1 MAFCRNCGATLPSAA
16 KFCPACG
23 VPVYASGRNSEV
35 THNSFQIAGKPK
47 VIINLRTPG
56 SVDVRRGEAGA
67 ITADAD
73 VMEPESIDYSARQ
86 ESNLITITGRTK
98 SWNPLIWGSYAFS
111 GGPRTNVRVTI
122 PPDGD
127 LTIETQTDSISVSGI
142 SGSINAESKTGPI
155 RLKDCNGTFSIK
167 THTGNVDMDDVNG
180 TVDVRNTIGN
190 VSYSGALSAGVNAFR
205 ATTGDIEVALKGTS
219 DLSLDAS
226 TTVGRIVC
234 RLEMTESHYDRGDFV
249 GQRLTGRIGSGKGRL
264 VIEATTGSISIYRAG
279 N

>member
-1 MAFCRNCGATLPSAA
+1 MAFCRNCGATLPPAA

-23 VPVYASGRNSEV
+23 VPVYASGRNNEV

-47 VIINLRTPG
+47 IVINLRTPG
-56 SVDVRRGEAGA
+56 SVDVRRGEAGVA
-67 ITADAD
+67 TADAD
-73 VMEPESIDYSARQ
+73 VKEPESIDYSARQ
-86 ESNLITITGRTK
+86 EGDLITIGSRTK

-122 PPDGD
+122 PADSD
-127 LTIETQTDSISVSGI
+127 LTVETQTDSITVSGI
-142 SGSINAESKTGPI
+142 SGSISAETKTGPI
-155 RLKDCNGTFSIK
+155 HLKDCDGTFSIK

-190 VSYSGALSAGVNAFR
+190 VNYSGALSAGVNTFR
-205 ATTGDIEVALKGTS
+205 ATTGDIEVALKGTP
-219 DLSLDAS
+219 DLSLDSS

-234 RLEMTESHYDRGDFV
+234 RLELTESHYDRGDFV
-249 GQRLTGRIGSGKGRL
+249 GQHLTGRMGSGRGKL
-264 VIEATTGSISIYRAG
+264 VIEATTGSISIYRAA